1 MRFEEYAGCPP
12 TYHIYFRLQLVARKK
27 SVELNITQLNSI
39 GIKLSFE
46 NLWEKVEIN

>member
-12 TYHIYFRLQLVARKK
+12 TYHIYFRLMARKN

-46 NLWEKVEIN
+46 NLWVKVEIN